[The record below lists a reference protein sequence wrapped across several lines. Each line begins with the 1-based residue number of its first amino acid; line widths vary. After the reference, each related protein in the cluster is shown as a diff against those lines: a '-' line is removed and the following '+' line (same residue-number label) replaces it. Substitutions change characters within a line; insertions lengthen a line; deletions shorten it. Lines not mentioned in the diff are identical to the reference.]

1 MSLAKNKPLLANPD
15 IVFREEEDGAFLFD
29 PNTGELKCLNPMG
42 SVIWLLCDG
51 SLTREKIENEV
62 IGRYPQ
68 TPRDKIHDEV
78 LTFLQDLFDMGYL
91 GYQLSKTSPSS

>member
-1 MSLAKNKPLLANPD
+1 MPLVKNKPLLANPD

-51 SLTREKIENEV
+51 SLSFEKIEQE
-62 IGRYPQ
+62 IKKRYPQ
-68 TPRDKIHDEV
+68 TLPETIQHELLD
-78 LTFLQDLFDMGYL
+78 FLQDLSDKGYL
-91 GYQLSKTSPSS
+91 GYQLSEDPASL

>member
-1 MSLAKNKPLLANPD
+1 MPLVKNKPLLANPD

-51 SLTREKIENEV
+51 SLSFEKIEQE
-62 IGRYPQ
+62 IKKRYPQ
-68 TPRDKIHDEV
+68 TPPETIQHELLD
-78 LTFLQDLFDMGYL
+78 FLQDLSDKGYL
-91 GYQLSKTSPSS
+91 GYQLSEDPASL